1 VCSKLTGTLYVT
13 NIRKFYYDMK
23 LIFRLTPYVFR
34 SSFIGFSIDMTR
46 TPSSQRYNFAIDV
59 INEAGKIALSYFS
72 NLSQLKVEKKGH
84 QDLVSEA
91 DKNVEIFIRK
101 QISNQ
106 FPDDEIIGEEGGA
119 THIKKN
125 NSTGYVWVIDPIDGT
140 ANFVSGIPAW
150 TVVIAL
156 VKDSAVYAGFI
167 LDPVQNELFTATT
180 GEGAFCNGQKISV
193 SGATSLHD
201 GSVAV
206 GFSNRSKDGFINLL
220 IEQIVADGGVFFRN
234 ASGALSLA
242 YVATGRLIGY
252 SEDHMNAWDYLAGQ
266 LIVKEAGGMVEEQNI
281 SDVLENGGRVIASVP
296 AIFSQLESFTEKA
309 LK

>member
-1 VCSKLTGTLYVT
+1 
-13 NIRKFYYDMK
+13 MK